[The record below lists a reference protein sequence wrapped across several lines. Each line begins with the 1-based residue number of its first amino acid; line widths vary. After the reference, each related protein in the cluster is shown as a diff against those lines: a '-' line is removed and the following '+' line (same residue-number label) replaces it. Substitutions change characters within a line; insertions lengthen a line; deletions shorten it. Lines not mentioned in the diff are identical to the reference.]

1 MIERG
6 GGVIEREKQERGA
19 EGKGDSED
27 DMEWH
32 VGGCGFSPAGRK
44 RGCKRLKG
52 DTAVTHG
59 VSTPKGTL
67 RTFRCSQDRKYR
79 SQFHHPM
86 EPIISKLARSYVDAD
101 DLDRQLRRLFQA
113 RRFRCRRDAA
123 AGAPRP
129 LRRMRAVRPGHIS
142 AATRRRRRGRP
153 AGPRRGPQRHR
164 PCFPTIFSLRGGGAG
179 APPQIPDG

>member
-1 MIERG
+1 MREKSRRG
-6 GGVIEREKQERGA
+6 GQREKAIQRTIWSGMWVVVGFRPLGESGGASDRRGLGA
-19 EGKGDSED
+19 Y
-27 DMEWH
+27 
-32 VGGCGFSPAGRK
+32 A
-44 RGCKRLKG
+44 
-52 DTAVTHG
+52 AVTHDA
-59 VSTPKGTL
+59 STPRGTL
-67 RTFRCSQDRKYR
+67 RTYRCPQDRKYR

-129 LRRMRAVRPGHIS
+129 LRRMRDVRPGHIS

-153 AGPRRGPQRHR
+153 AGPRRGPQRYW
-164 PCFPTIFSLRGGGAG
+164 PCFPTIFSHSGG
-179 APPQIPDG
+179 